1 MLIDRE
7 AATRMTARGTA
18 ATKPSPTARDRVL
31 VVIPTYCERENIETV
46 LARVR
51 AAVPDADILVVDDN
65 SPDGTAELVDAARER
80 MGNIRA
86 LRRESKDGLG
96 AAYRAGFSYGLDHG
110 YDILV
115 EMDADLSHDPAA
127 LPALIDSV
135 EHGADLAIGS
145 RYVPGASIPN
155 WTRRRRALSRCG
167 NAYAAFMLR
176 VPVHDLT
183 SGFRAFRAETL
194 RAVEVETSRATGYAF
209 QIELADRVALAGG
222 AIVEHPIAFNDR
234 TDGESK
240 MSTRI
245 TGEALALVTWWG
257 IRGRSGRRAALF
269 A

>member
-1 MLIDRE
+1 MAAPMMLVDRS
-7 AATRMTARGTA
+7 AATMTASA
-18 ATKPSPTARDRVL
+18 KPSPTAHARVL
-31 VVIPTYCERENIETV
+31 VVIPTYCERDNIETV

-51 AAVPDADILVVDDN
+51 AAVPRADILVVDDN
-65 SPDGTAELVDAARER
+65 SPDGTAELVDQARER
-80 MGNIRA
+80 MGNIRT

-110 YDILV
+110 YDILI

-127 LPALIDSV
+127 LPVLIDAV
-135 EHGADLAIGS
+135 ERGADLAIGS

-155 WTRRRRALSRCG
+155 WTRRRRALSRYG

-183 SGFRAFRAETL
+183 SGYRAFRAETL
-194 RAVEVETSRATGYAF
+194 RGVEVETSRATGYAF

-245 TGEALALVTWWG
+245 TVEALALVTWWG

>member
-1 MLIDRE
+1 M
-7 AATRMTARGTA
+7 ASPAMTIERPPAPHVGP
-18 ATKPSPTARDRVL
+18 KQPSIGYQPRVL
-31 VVIPTYCERENIETV
+31 VVIPTYCERENIDAV
-46 LARVR
+46 LTRVR
-51 AAVPDADILVVDDN
+51 AAVPAAEILVVDDN
-65 SPDGTAELVDAARER
+65 SPDGTADLVDAARER

-115 EMDADLSHDPAA
+115 EMDADLSHNPSA
-127 LPALIDSV
+127 LPALIDAV
-135 EHGADLAIGS
+135 THGADLAIGS
-145 RYVPGASIPN
+145 RYVPGASIPS
-155 WTRRRRALSRCG
+155 WTRRRRVLSRYG

-194 RAVEVETSRATGYAF
+194 RAIEVETSRATGYAF
-209 QIELADRVALAGG
+209 QIELADRVMLAGG
-222 AIVEHPIAFNDR
+222 AVVEHPIAFNDR

-245 TGEALALVTWWG
+245 TVEALARVTAWG
-257 IRGRSGRRAALF
+257 LRGRRARRAALF

>member
-1 MLIDRE
+1 MASPTLIIDRPPRPRLE
-7 AATRMTARGTA
+7 RTRPDVSAQH
-18 ATKPSPTARDRVL
+18 RVL

-51 AAVPDADILVVDDN
+51 EAVPHAEILVVDDN
-65 SPDGTAELVDAARER
+65 SPDGTADLVDGAREL

-110 YDILV
+110 YDILI

-127 LPALIDSV
+127 LPVLIDAV
-135 EHGADLAIGS
+135 ERGADLAIGS

-155 WTRRRRALSRCG
+155 WTRRRRALSRYG

-194 RAVEVETSRATGYAF
+194 RGVDIETSRATGYAF

-222 AIVEHPIAFNDR
+222 AIVEHPSAFNDR

-245 TGEALALVTWWG
+245 TIEALALVTWWG

>member
-1 MLIDRE
+1 MRSP
-7 AATRMTARGTA
+7 AMTIER
-18 ATKPSPTARDRVL
+18 PSAPRLQAVGSETVSPPRVL
-31 VVIPTYCERENIETV
+31 VVIPTYCERNNIRRV

-51 AAVPDADILVVDDN
+51 AAVPRADILVVDDN
-65 SPDGTAELVDAARER
+65 SPDGTAEIVDSARDR
-80 MGNIRA
+80 MGNIRT

-127 LPALIDSV
+127 LPALIESV
-135 EHGADLAIGS
+135 ERGADLSIGS
-145 RYVPGASIPN
+145 RYIPGASIPN
-155 WTRRRRALSRCG
+155 WTRRRRALSRYG

-176 VPVHDLT
+176 IPVRDLT
-183 SGFRAFRAETL
+183 SGFRAYRADTL

-209 QIELADRVALAGG
+209 QIELVDRVMLGG
-222 AIVEHPIAFNDR
+222 GSIVEWPIAFNDR

-240 MSTRI
+240 MSPRI
-245 TGEALALVTWWG
+245 TVEALALVTAWG
-257 IRGRSGRRAALF
+257 IRGRRARRAALF